1 MEPNTRPTRLRPSV
15 DPYDASC
22 TSDLVLCDEALALF
36 GPGEPIRS
44 CTDEGVQLWTCLRRS
59 SSVVVACDLSRTRL
73 HCDNERWWPDDDESC
88 TACWYLTHRPLL
100 CRRFCNLLLCVDIA

>member
-36 GPGEPIRS
+36 GPGEPIGS
-44 CTDEGVQLWTCLRRS
+44 CTDEGG
-59 SSVVVACDLSRTRL
+59 SVVDLFAEEFVGGGRL
-73 HCDNERWWPDDDESC
+73 RSIQN
-88 TACWYLTHRPLL
+88 TAALRQ
-100 CRRFCNLLLCVDIA
+100 